1 MAKDFN
7 YDIDINFR
15 TNTSQTQKD
24 ITNITKLIEQL
35 SNKVNT
41 VGVKINTSSFK
52 RLQKEITSTTELSE
66 VLSRS
71 IKNRQ
76 TLENKRLDALS
87 DGNIEKV
94 AKINAVL
101 EKQEI
106 TLRQLVLFAQDYVNK
121 LQQQKLQAQQTRLTL
136 VKTRNDMLQMGDG
149 SALSGMLLKPKPNDV
164 SITQKLANAWQVINK
179 SLSKT
184 VALISKTAKETKKTS
199 NWATKLMGRIRNI
212 SIYRMIRTG
221 IRWFTSGITEGLQGL
236 SQYNSEIDKTVSNIK
251 NSLNQIR
258 NTLAISMSYILK
270 SLEPL
275 ITSLTDSIVNLVNAF
290 NLAMAKGQGEKY
302 YLKAKKAADL
312 YSKSAEKA
320 RKLSFD
326 TFEVLSGGDNKT
338 PTKDL
343 FEETEIEKD
352 ENQMSKLFE
361 KIIELAN
368 VLWNAI
374 KEIGKAIGEIIV
386 DLQENGVFEFIAS
399 TIITIVNGI
408 RDVIKFMNKLGLLK
422 PVLLAIAAAWVA
434 VKVAAIGA
442 ALANAAAFL
451 FAHPFIGVPVLIA
464 ASAALVGIGSQLMS
478 SVIGK
483 LQDGISLNGFENGGI
498 PNKSELFY
506 MNENGV
512 PEALVNTGG
521 SQTNVINIDQLS
533 EGMRRGFIQ
542 AIYDTDLV
550 GAIREQGG
558 TTLMVDKDV
567 LGSTVA
573 SSAGFRN
580 EMNRRNANL
589 NLIFLILTSNIF
601 CLNFYNLLP
610 QLNAQVLYFQ
620 NHLNRQSFVRLLK
633 FYRVHEQKGS

>member
-589 NLIFLILTSNIF
+589 NLI
-601 CLNFYNLLP
+601 
-610 QLNAQVLYFQ
+610 
-620 NHLNRQSFVRLLK
+620 
-633 FYRVHEQKGS
+633 